1 MISSLKK
8 HLHAMLSGRFQTL
21 STGRVLSVTFGLFTL
36 VVLSLVVWK
45 MLGIHDPALLH
56 EWVAALPALGSVLFG
71 LTGLP
76 YTANRVTGSLQDL
89 IGAIR
94 KKEGE

>member
-1 MISSLKK
+1 MFASLKK

-21 STGRVLSVTFGLFTL
+21 STGRVLSATFAAFTL
-36 VVLSLVVWK
+36 VTLALVVWR

-56 EWVAALPALGSVLFG
+56 EWTQALQPLGAVLFG

-76 YTANRVTGSLQDL
+76 YSATKVTGSLQDL